1 MDETRKLFKSKLRES
16 RANLEAS
23 EDTLSAVTNE
33 KAKLEITLKSVM
45 EEREEY
51 EGECQALKDT
61 VRKLRA
67 SNQETSNR
75 LDETIQ
81 ELRDDLKSSKKAID
95 NIADEKSMLEEECKA
110 MKSTLQL
117 QQDSAETI
125 SSLETRNKQIE
136 SELSSKISELK

>member
-1 MDETRKLFKSKLRES
+1 MRES

-45 EEREEY
+45 EEEEY

-67 SNQETSNR
+67 SNQETSNAR
-75 LDETIQ
+75 
-81 ELRDDLKSSKKAID
+81 
-95 NIADEKSMLEEECKA
+95 
-110 MKSTLQL
+110 
-117 QQDSAETI
+117 
-125 SSLETRNKQIE
+125 
-136 SELSSKISELK
+136 